1 MHLTFRTEGRPVPWQ
16 RPGARVVGKFAQFFT
31 RPKPRKRAD
40 QLAEQVAEAL
50 QITGPPPQDLPF
62 ALLVTTHPGTR
73 KDGKPRAM
81 PGDADNL
88 AKLVADALEGILY
101 ANDRQGVFIGGI
113 QGEQVDGE
121 GAQTVDIV
129 YLDPDS
135 VVSTATSA
143 ADALLC
149 AFKAIKV
156 LDVG

>member
-1 MHLTFRTEGRPVPWQ
+1 
-16 RPGARVVGKFAQFFT
+16 VVGKFAQFFT
-31 RPKPRKRAD
+31 RPRPRKR
-40 QLAEQVAEAL
+40 AEQVAEQITAAL
-50 QITGPPPQDLPF
+50 QVTGPPPQDQPF

-129 YLDPDS
+129 YLDPES
-135 VVSTATSA
+135 ALPAATSA
-143 ADALLC
+143 AEALLC
-149 AFKAIKV
+149 AFKAYGV
-156 LDVG
+156 SNGG